1 MSSDATEAHALFTPR
16 FFLMCGFSFT
26 VFLSAFMLFPTAPFH
41 ILDLGGTNFTAGL
54 FLALLTYGS
63 ALSAPF
69 TGALADRVGKRRTLI
84 IASITLSVLSVF
96 YALAPSTPVLLSIV
110 PLHGVFWSGLLT
122 ASAAYLLD
130 LVPESRRAEGVAYWG
145 LSTVGAIAVAP
156 AIAFWVYDLGGWRS
170 LCSVA
175 AVLNVA
181 MAGIALR
188 LEEHEAHAEPHPRG
202 SGFIEWRVLAVSLT
216 LLLFSF
222 GYGGITSF
230 VALYAEASGT
240 TDTSN
245 RGVYFAAL
253 ALVILMTRP
262 FVGKLAD
269 RIGYKKVFV
278 PCLALAAI
286 GLALLLPGGSL
297 VWLLTSAIVFG
308 LGFGS
313 AFPVFTAHVMQHVPK
328 TRRGAAFGSMLAAFD
343 TGIGTGSMALGYII
357 EHSGFTAAW
366 ALAAVLAALAIP
378 YFLFAE
384 PRVFVR
390 VP

>member
-84 IASITLSVLSVF
+84 IASLTLSVLSVF
-96 YALAPSTPVLLSIV
+96 YAVAPSTPILLSIV

-156 AIAFWVYDLGGWRS
+156 AIAFWVYDHGGWRS

-188 LEEHEAHAEPHPRG
+188 LEEHEAHAGPHLRG

-216 LLLFSF
+216 LFLFSF

-240 TDTSN
+240 SN
-245 RGVYFAAL
+245 RGAYFTAL
-253 ALVILMTRP
+253 ALVMLMTRP

-269 RIGYKKVFV
+269 RIGHKKVFG

-297 VWLLTSAIVFG
+297 VWLLASAIVFG

-313 AFPVFTAHVMQHVPK
+313 AFPVYTAHVMKHIPPA
-328 TRRGAAFGSMLAAFD
+328 RRGAAFGSMLAAFD
-343 TGIGTGSMALGYII
+343 TGIGSGSMALGYII
-357 EHSGFTAAW
+357 EHSGYTAAW
-366 ALAAVLAALAIP
+366 ALAAVLAGLALP
-378 YFLFAE
+378 YFLWAE
-384 PRVFVR
+384 PRVFAR
-390 VP
+390 ASS

>member
-1 MSSDATEAHALFTPR
+1 MSSDATEAHALVTPR

-84 IASITLSVLSVF
+84 IASLTLSVLSVF
-96 YALAPSTPVLLSIV
+96 YAVAPSTPILLSIV

-313 AFPVFTAHVMQHVPK
+313 AFPVFTAQVMQHVPK